1 MAQRGTRPAAH
12 PRRSP
17 PKAPAS
23 RGTRADRQAE
33 DRSHKTLWTRLGI
46 IALLA
51 ATAAITTLVLAAHSN
66 SRGALDRRTG
76 REVSAL
82 LAGIPQQGNTLGRP
96 TAPVTLQF
104 FGDLECLTTKHW
116 VVRLLPAIIQGFVR
130 TGIVKIQ
137 YLSLKTD
144 TIHPQVFVNQQA
156 AALAAGA
163 QNKLWNFIET
173 FYYEQG
179 KEYTQYVTESY
190 LDGIAS
196 QTPGLNLTQWHHD
209 RATGRRTEQVVTDDQ
224 AARSLGFRDTPA
236 FRIGRT
242 GGPLRSF
249 SGRTVILE
257 FAGFAKMKYPVSLI
271 DTQDLQQAVA
281 GLAAQRGGPTSLQ
294 AR

>member
-1 MAQRGTRPAAH
+1 MAQRGTRTAAR
-12 PRRSP
+12 PQRSP

-23 RGTRADRQAE
+23 RGTQADKQAH
-33 DRSHKTLWTRLGI
+33 DRSHKTLWTWLGI

-51 ATAAITTLVLAAHSN
+51 TTAASTTLVLAHHSN
-66 SRGALDRRTG
+66 SRVALDRRTD

-82 LAGIPQQGNTLGRP
+82 LADIPQQGNTLGRP
-96 TAPVTLQF
+96 TARVTLQF

-116 VVRLLPAIIQGFVR
+116 VTKLLPTIIQDFVR

-163 QNKLWNFIET
+163 QNKMWNFIET
-173 FYYEQG
+173 FYHEQG
-179 KEYTQYVTESY
+179 KEYTPYVTESY

-209 RATGRRTEQVVTDDQ
+209 RETGRRTEQVVTDDQ
-224 AARSLGFRDTPA
+224 TARSFGFHDTPA

-242 GGPLRSF
+242 GRPLKSF
-249 SGRTVILE
+249 TGRTVFLE

-271 DTQDLQQAVA
+271 DTQDLRQAIK
-281 GLAAQRGGPTSLQ
+281 GLTSS
-294 AR
+294 RR